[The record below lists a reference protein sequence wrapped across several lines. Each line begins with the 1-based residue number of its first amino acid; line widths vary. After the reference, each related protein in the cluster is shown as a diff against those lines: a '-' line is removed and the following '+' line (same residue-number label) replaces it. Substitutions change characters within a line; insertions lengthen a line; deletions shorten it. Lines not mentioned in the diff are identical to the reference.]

1 MRRPTDSLET
11 DQLSRNRQQ
20 ELDRPLTKEEDKN
33 MPTIDREQLKAM
45 LASDTPIRL
54 IMAQGPGRYHAAH
67 IPGSETFA
75 SLDEAL
81 DQLDVDD
88 LIVLY
93 CSGGHVSIQAQ
104 RWLLGQ
110 GYRNVVRYPGGLAD
124 WHDAGLPLAGDNRL
138 RACQ

>member
-1 MRRPTDSLET
+1 MREPAHSLEISHISAHRI
-11 DQLSRNRQQ
+11 D
-20 ELDRPLTKEEDKN
+20 EEDTD
-33 MPTIDREQLKAM
+33 MPTIDREQLKTM
-45 LASDTPIRL
+45 LDNESPIRL

-88 LIVLY
+88 HIVVY

-104 RWLLGQ
+104 RWLIGQ
-110 GYRNVVRYPGGLAD
+110 GYRKVVRYPGGLDD
-124 WHDAGLPLAGDNRL
+124 WHAAGLPLAGDNHL
-138 RACQ
+138 RACP

>member
-1 MRRPTDSLET
+1 
-11 DQLSRNRQQ
+11 
-20 ELDRPLTKEEDKN
+20 

-45 LASDTPIRL
+45 LDNESPIRL
-54 IMAQGPGRYHAAH
+54 IMAQGPGRYQAAH

-88 LIVLY
+88 HIVVY

-104 RWLLGQ
+104 RWLIGQ
-110 GYRNVVRYPGGLAD
+110 GYRSVARYPGGLDD
-124 WHDAGLPLAGDNRL
+124 WHAAGLPLAGDNQL
-138 RACQ
+138 RACP